1 VSETRCERP
10 LKGVTGLE
18 DSRAGA
24 THRRHRTPR
33 QCLASGTFLRA
44 RWKENPLMKKQISI
58 ALAAFSLLALAAA
71 PALADDTAKDAK
83 DAKTTAAAPKDD
95 KDASKTAVPAKDA
108 KSKDYGYTF
117 EDDPL
122 ASNVQ
127 GTTGFVLKLR
137 PPSARQLLLRPR
149 VSFVPEMLKSVE
161 GL

>member
-1 VSETRCERP
+1 
-10 LKGVTGLE
+10 
-18 DSRAGA
+18 
-24 THRRHRTPR
+24 
-33 QCLASGTFLRA
+33 
-44 RWKENPLMKKQISI
+44 MKKQISI
-58 ALAAFSLLALAAA
+58 ALAAFSLLAFAAA
-71 PALADDTAKDAK
+71 PALADDTAKDPK
-83 DAKTTAAAPKDD
+83 DAKEAKAAP
-95 KDASKTAVPAKDA
+95 APVKDA

>member
-1 VSETRCERP
+1 
-10 LKGVTGLE
+10 
-18 DSRAGA
+18 
-24 THRRHRTPR
+24 
-33 QCLASGTFLRA
+33 
-44 RWKENPLMKKQISI
+44 MKKQISI
-58 ALAAFSLLALAAA
+58 ALAAFSLLAFAAA
-71 PALADDTAKDAK
+71 PALAEDTAKDAK
-83 DAKTTAAAPKDD
+83 EAKAAP
-95 KDASKTAVPAKDA
+95 APAKEA

-149 VSFVPEMLKSVE
+149 VSFVPEMLKAVE